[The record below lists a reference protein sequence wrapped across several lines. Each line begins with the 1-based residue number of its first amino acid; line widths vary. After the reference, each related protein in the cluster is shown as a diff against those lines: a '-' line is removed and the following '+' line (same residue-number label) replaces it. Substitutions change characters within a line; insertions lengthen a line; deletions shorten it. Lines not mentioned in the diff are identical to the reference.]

1 MKRLLALLI
10 VLVAFGTNTAL
21 AETAFIIEGV
31 NAEPAVGVQ
40 VSEDTKISIDPE
52 GHLVI
57 MTESG
62 QMIRKDGPYDGTAA
76 VLFAQIVGGD
86 SMDGSMLES
95 LLELAE
101 VSGTAED
108 QLGAVRGAEIET
120 AEVGPNMISTSVTV
134 FCLTEGVM
142 PEFFTSNAPDVDEP
156 LVVRRRV
163 RPIQYME
170 VTWPAGTTNLPWPAE
185 WEQPEEGRYVW
196 ALGQRGSAAVKLV
209 ELEDEFESP
218 LEQAAVFYDEGC
230 ESQAKAIFRDALF
243 AAANKN

>member
-10 VLVAFGTNTAL
+10 VLVAFGTNAAL
-21 AETAFIIEGV
+21 AEIAFVIEGE

-40 VSEDTKISIDPE
+40 VSEDTNISIDPE

-76 VLFAQIVGGD
+76 VLFKQIETGT
-86 SMDGSMLES
+86 SMDGGMLES

-101 VSGTAED
+101 VSGTAEE

-134 FCLTEGVM
+134 FCLTEGVV
-142 PEFFTSNAPDVDEP
+142 PEFFTSKAPDVDEP

-163 RPIQYME
+163 RPIQYLE
-170 VTWPAGTTNLPWPAE
+170 VTWPAGATSLPWPTE
-185 WEQPEEGRYVW
+185 WELPEEGRYVW

-209 ELEDEFESP
+209 ELEDEFGSP
-218 LEQAAVFYDEGC
+218 LEQAAVYYDEGC
-230 ESQAKAIFRDALF
+230 ESQAKALFRDALF
-243 AAANKN
+243 AAANNN

>member
-10 VLVAFGTNTAL
+10 VLVAFGTNAAL
-21 AETAFIIEGV
+21 AETAFVIEGE

-62 QMIRKDGPYDGTAA
+62 QIIRKNGPYDGTAA
-76 VLFAQIVGGD
+76 VLFEQIVSGD
-86 SMDGSMLES
+86 AMDGSMLES

-101 VSGTAED
+101 VSGTAEE
-108 QLGAVRGAEIET
+108 QLGAVRGVEVET
-120 AEVGPNMISTSVTV
+120 GEVGPNMISTSVTV

-142 PEFFTSNAPDVDEP
+142 PEFFTSKAPDVDEP

-163 RPIQYME
+163 RPIQYLE
-170 VTWPAGTTNLPWPAE
+170 ATWPAGTTNLPWPAD
-185 WEQPEEGRYVW
+185 WEPPEEGRYVW
-196 ALGQRGSAAVKLV
+196 ALGQRGSAAVKIV
-209 ELEDEFESP
+209 ELEDEFASP

>member
-1 MKRLLALLI
+1 MKRLLALLV
-10 VLVAFGTNTAL
+10 VLMMFGTNAAL
-21 AETAFIIEGV
+21 AETAFVIEGE

-52 GHLVI
+52 GHMVI

-62 QMIRKDGPYDGTAA
+62 QMIRKDGPYNGTAA
-76 VLFAQIVGGD
+76 TLFEQIESGV
-86 SMDGSMLES
+86 SMDGNMLES

-101 VSGTAED
+101 VSGTAEE

-120 AEVGPNMISTSVTV
+120 GEVGSDMISTSVTV
-134 FCLTEGVM
+134 FCLAEGVM
-142 PEFFTSNAPDVDEP
+142 PIFFTSKAPDVDEP

-163 RPIQYME
+163 RPIQYLE
-170 VTWPAGTTNLPWPAE
+170 VTWPAGTTSLPWPSD
-185 WEQPEEGRYVW
+185 WEPPEEGRYVW

-209 ELEDEFESP
+209 ELEDEFTSP
-218 LEQAAVFYDEGC
+218 LEQAAVYYDEGC

-243 AAANKN
+243 AAAGGN

>member
-1 MKRLLALLI
+1 MTRLLALLI
-10 VLVAFGTNTAL
+10 VLVAFGTNAAL
-21 AETAFIIEGV
+21 AETAFIIDGE

-40 VSEDTKISIDPE
+40 VSEDTMITIDPE

-76 VLFAQIVGGD
+76 ALFQQIEGGE
-86 SMDGSMLES
+86 SMDGNMLES

-101 VSGTAED
+101 VSGTADE

-134 FCLTEGVM
+134 FCLTEGVT

-163 RPIQYME
+163 RPIQYLE
-170 VTWPAGTTNLPWPAE
+170 VTWPAGTTSLPWPAE
-185 WEQPEEGRYVW
+185 WELPEEGRYVW

-209 ELEDEFESP
+209 ELEDEFSSP
-218 LEQAAVFYDEGC
+218 LERAAVYYDEGC
-230 ESQAKAIFRDALF
+230 ESQAKAVFREALF
-243 AAANKN
+243 TAANKN